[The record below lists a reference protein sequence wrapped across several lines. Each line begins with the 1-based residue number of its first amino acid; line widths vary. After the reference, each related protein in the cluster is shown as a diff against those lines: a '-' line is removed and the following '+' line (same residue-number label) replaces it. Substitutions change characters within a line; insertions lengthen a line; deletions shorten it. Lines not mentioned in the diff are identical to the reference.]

1 MFTVV
6 LIGSIVGFSGAAL
19 GSVGGVG
26 GGGNACLDHWFDPK
40 SSTAISK
47 CQYDNVGAAANAHAG
62 HQHRGC
68 LQRHVRQLDGHS
80 STYHSLLSYSS
91 KSFNEGHR
99 NMEERD
105 NDEEG
110 SRKAVGIR
118 VTFRFL
124 RLNYCICEEE
134 RIYDVDGW
142 LAAWKQVGTLE
153 NELRVLHTFLFT
165 SNGEGPNVIAISSV
179 AIGSISLIIGELGRR
194 RSRVSLL
201 KVYIVASSIGI
212 LLSIACVAIGNL
224 TLEVF
229 QNPSNWET
237 KKFELLEATR
247 TAIAFL
253 VQIFTVSTTTSLIS
267 NMSPPKRAS

>member
-6 LIGSIVGFSGAAL
+6 HWVVWEVLGVEAMLALIIGLIPSLPLPFL
-19 GSVGGVG
+19 SVRM
-26 GGGNACLDHWFDPK
+26 
-40 SSTAISK
+40 IM
-47 CQYDNVGAAANAHAG
+47 GAAANAHAG
-62 HQHRGC
+62 HQHRSC

-118 VTFRFL
+118 VQTFRFL
-124 RLNYCICEEE
+124 RLNYCICKEE

-142 LAAWKQVGTLE
+142 LAAWKVSGFMSMERIYT
-153 NELRVLHTFLFT
+153 TFYF
-165 SNGEGPNVIAISSV
+165 AK
-179 AIGSISLIIGELGRR
+179 GRR